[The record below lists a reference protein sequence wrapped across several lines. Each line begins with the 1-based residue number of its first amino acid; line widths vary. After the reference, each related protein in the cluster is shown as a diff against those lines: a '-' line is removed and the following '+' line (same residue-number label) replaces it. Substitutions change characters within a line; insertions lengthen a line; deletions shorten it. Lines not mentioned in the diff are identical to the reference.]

1 MVKLLNDRERVG
13 ALLRQHASGPE
24 LEALHERQRELNESL
39 LALDQALKPPPGKP
53 RLPLDRYWSLVEE
66 IEAERDELN
75 RRLAGTREAALL
87 AETLSVD
94 WDLDE
99 WQGRPLDWK
108 WTVIGLTIARIELE
122 PRGKIGA
129 RDAHGRNTFDPSR
142 VVVKFA

>member
-94 WDLDE
+94 WDL
-99 WQGRPLDWK
+99 
-108 WTVIGLTIARIELE
+108 VSCA
-122 PRGKIGA
+122 
-129 RDAHGRNTFDPSR
+129 
-142 VVVKFA
+142 